1 MSRRLGAAAVITD
14 DRRRVLLVRHTYG
27 ERNWELP
34 GGVGNDGESADVT
47 VVREVRE
54 ETGLEVAAERLTGI
68 YWEPAADMHHFV
80 FVCRRTMRTEAR
92 PDMAE
97 NDEVRWCDRIA
108 LPRPIS
114 DFTVRRIDDALDGKP
129 ADIHEIGPRQWIR

>member
-1 MSRRLGAAAVITD
+1 MSRIGAAAVITD
-14 DRRRVLLVRHTYG
+14 GHGRVLLVRHTYG

-34 GGVGNDGESADVT
+34 GGVGDDGESADAT

-80 FVCRRTMRTEAR
+80 FVCRPTMRVDPR
-92 PDMAE
+92 PDMNE

-114 DFTVRRIDDALDGKP
+114 DFTARRIDDALDGKP
-129 ADIHEIGPRQWIR
+129 AQIHEIGPRQWIR